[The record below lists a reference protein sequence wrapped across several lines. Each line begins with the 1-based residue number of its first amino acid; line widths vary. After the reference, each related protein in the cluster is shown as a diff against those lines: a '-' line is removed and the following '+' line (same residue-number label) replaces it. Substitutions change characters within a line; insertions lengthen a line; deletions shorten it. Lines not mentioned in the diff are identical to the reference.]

1 MTDKAT
7 NHIEEVELLKELPVF
22 ETFLN
27 RVGFKRLDGAVYGL
41 LVLIDRPL
49 SSEEIEQYLGL
60 SQSAISNSL
69 KSLSHYNAEGF
80 REDPDNKR
88 IKLHYAKDDSLSII
102 SSVFRKREQLH
113 VEEFKAMAKR
123 LLKKSQAM
131 NNSDICK
138 RNIRLKSII
147 LSCEIAESVIKFV
160 INVTQLDIIETNPHI
175 LKKFPK
181 ALDLMLKGAAPLVD
195 LPGNFP
201 TNLTEQMKTTLT
213 DKLKIQIQKLNESRR
228 S

>member
-1 MTDKAT
+1 MTDKT
-7 NHIEEVELLKELPVF
+7 IKNIEEMELLKELPDF

-27 RVGFKRLDGAVYGL
+27 RVGFKRIDGAVYGL
-41 LVLIDRPL
+41 LVLIDRAL

-69 KSLSHYNAEGF
+69 KNLSHYNAVGF

-131 NNSDICK
+131 NSSEICK

-147 LSCEIAESVIKFV
+147 LSCEIAESVIKFI
-160 INVTQLDIIETNPHI
+160 INVTQLNIVENNPLL

-181 ALDLMLKGAAPLVD
+181 ALDIMLRGAAPLVD
-195 LPGNFP
+195 LAGSIP